1 MDFELIDYPIDTPDE
16 FGEVI
21 MKVLPLTA
29 WVVIKRAPLVVQLAR
44 EMLEQAP
51 AGMVTFVHDD
61 TELGRIRINGR
72 NGSVMYRVDQWS
84 PESWS
89 YICVREWHSDSHGH
103 RHMAP
108 VLERREVATT
118 LGAGQ
123 G

>member
-1 MDFELIDYPIDTPDE
+1 MDFELIDYPIDTPAE
-16 FGEVI
+16 SGEVV

-51 AGMVTFVHDD
+51 AGMVEFVGD
-61 TELGRIRINGR
+61 ESGLGSIRINGR

-89 YICVREWHSDSHGH
+89 YICVREWHSDSHGDKH
-103 RHMAP
+103 YAP
-108 VLERREVATT
+108 ALERREVATMHVP
-118 LGAGQ
+118 GRR
-123 G
+123 